1 MKAHIISIGD
11 EILIGQTINTN
22 AAYIGTK
29 LVENNVQVIKTSVIG
44 DNYEQIM
51 NEFKL
56 AYDESDFLIITGG
69 LGPTHDDITRKC
81 VVDFFETELVP
92 NDSVLEDI
100 KSLFSK
106 KGRELTEIN
115 RDQALV
121 PKIATPIKNY
131 FGTAPGIWIEKKK
144 KYFAVFPGVPYEM
157 KEMVDD
163 FLIPMINDLLSGKDG
178 AKIITNILTTG
189 IPESTL
195 YEKLGNVEEL
205 VGDSKLAFLPNQ
217 YGVKLRLTVESDDN
231 ESANNKLL
239 EIEQKLRGK
248 IGRYIYGK
256 EDDTLESVV
265 AKIMTERGL
274 TIATAE
280 SCTGGL
286 VANRLTN
293 ISGSSNFFE
302 RGVVTYSN
310 AAKVELLKVNEDTIQ
325 ENGAVSLEVA
335 RQMAEGAKAISCTDI
350 GLSTTGIMGPTG
362 ATGEKKVGLVYVG
375 LCDEKI
381 CTAKKFTFGDDRL
394 LNKDR
399 TSQAALELLRRHL
412 LGISYDE

>member
-1 MKAHIISIGD
+1 MKAYIISIGD
-11 EILIGQTINTN
+11 EILIGQTVNTN
-22 AAYIGTK
+22 AAYISSK
-29 LVENNVQVIKTSVIG
+29 LVANNIHVDKTVVVG
-44 DNYEQIM
+44 DNYYQIM
-51 NEFKL
+51 KEFQVAFEECDL
-56 AYDESDFLIITGG
+56 VIVTGG
-69 LGPTHDDITRKC
+69 LGPTHDDITRRC
-81 VVDFFETELVP
+81 VVDFFETELIQ

-100 KSLFSK
+100 KNLFSK

-115 RDQALV
+115 REQALV

-131 FGTAPGIWIEKKK
+131 SGTAPGIWIEKSK

-157 KEMVDD
+157 EEMVDD
-163 FLIPMINDLLSGKDG
+163 FLIPKMQELLSDKKG
-178 AKIITNILTTG
+178 AKVIKNILTTG

-195 YEKLGNVEEL
+195 YEKIGNIDEL
-205 VGDSKLAFLPNQ
+205 LDDSKLAFLPNQ
-217 YGVKLRLTVESDDN
+217 YGVKLRLTVESEDK

-256 EDDTLESVV
+256 EDDTLESVI
-265 AKIMTERGL
+265 AKIITERGL

-293 ISGSSNFFE
+293 VSGSSKFFE
-302 RGVVTYSN
+302 RGVVAYSN

-325 ENGAVSLEVA
+325 ENGAVSIEVA
-335 RQMAEGAKAISCTDI
+335 RQMAEGVKAISCTDI

-362 ATGEKKVGLVYVG
+362 ASGEKKVGLVYVG